1 MTIFDKTMLS
11 GQCALVTGGTRGIGK
26 AICIAL
32 AEAGCD
38 VAFTGRGSA
47 ETATD
52 TISAIEALG
61 RKAVYYTCNVSDYTA
76 TEQTVS
82 QMVKDFGK
90 LDILVNNA
98 GVTKD
103 MLLPQMSERDFDA
116 VVDVNLKG
124 AFHMMRHGSRQMM
137 RKRTGRIVNISSV
150 AGLMGNGGQVNYA
163 AAKAGLIGMTKS
175 AAKELAGRGITVN
188 AVAPGLVETDM
199 TADLPDDKLLEAVPL
214 HRMAKPEEVAALVVF
229 LCSPAA
235 GYITGEVLRVDGGL
249 AM

>member
-61 RKAVYYTCNVSDYTA
+61 RKAVYYTCDVSDYTA

-103 MLLPQMSERDFDA
+103 MLLPQMSEGDFDA